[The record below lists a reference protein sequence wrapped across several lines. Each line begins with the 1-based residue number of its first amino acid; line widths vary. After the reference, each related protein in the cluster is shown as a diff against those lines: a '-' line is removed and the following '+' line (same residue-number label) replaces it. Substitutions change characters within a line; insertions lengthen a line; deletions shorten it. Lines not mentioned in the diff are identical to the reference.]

1 MVGLREIA
9 KNLKPTPI
17 QKNQIKRYRTTIG
30 NVLKNE
36 LNRYNIR
43 IYYAGSYAKNT
54 GMKNSLDLDLV
65 IRFPSTIR
73 NSTKEC
79 YELVYSVLNQNKWS
93 PRRKNAA
100 IRINNLSLPGE
111 TRLEHADIV
120 PEKQIS
126 NTEYCN
132 LWLNRENRALKTS
145 VHLHLEEIR
154 KLGMLDLI
162 RLLKYWK
169 SQHKLQYPSFILE
182 QCLIRWAK
190 DEPINA
196 SKDIIAR
203 LQTHI
208 NYIARRIKNISLKDP
223 ANPNGNIITNQNS
236 FPSTN
241 KNKIAQV
248 ANETYK
254 HAKNQDW
261 DKFFRTRF

>member
-9 KNLKPTPI
+9 KNLKPTQI
-17 QKNQIKRYRTTIG
+17 QKNQIKRYRTSFES
-30 NVLKNE
+30 VLKNE
-36 LNRYNIR
+36 LNRHNIR

-54 GMKNSLDLDLV
+54 GMKNNLDLDLV
-65 IRFPSTIR
+65 IQFPSTIR

-79 YELVYSVLNQNKWS
+79 YELVYGVLNRNNWG

-100 IRINNLSLPGE
+100 IRISNLSLPGE

-132 LWLNRENRALKTS
+132 LWLNRENRVSKTS
-145 VHLHLEEIR
+145 IHLHLEEIR

-162 RLLKYWK
+162 RLIKYWK

-190 DEPINA
+190 DEPKNS

-203 LQTHI
+203 LHTHI
-208 NYIARRIKNISLKDP
+208 EYISRRIKNISLKDP
-223 ANPNGNIITNQNS
+223 ANPNGNTITNQKS
-236 FPSTN
+236 FPTN
-241 KNKIAQV
+241 DKNKIARV
-248 ANETYK
+248 AHETYI

-261 DKFFRTRF
+261 DQFFRTRF

>member
-9 KNLKPTPI
+9 KNLKPIQI
-17 QKNQIKRYRTTIG
+17 QKNQIKRYRISIG

-43 IYYAGSYAKNT
+43 IYYAGSHAKNT
-54 GMKNSLDLDLV
+54 GMKNSLDLDL
-65 IRFPSTIR
+65 IIQFPSTIR
-73 NSTKEC
+73 KSTNEC
-79 YELVYSVLNQNKWS
+79 YELVYSVLNRNKWS

-100 IRINNLSLPGE
+100 IRISNFSLPGE

-120 PEKQIS
+120 PEKQIT

-132 LWLNRENRALKTS
+132 LWLNRENRLLKTS
-145 VHLHLEEIR
+145 IHRHLEEIR
-154 KLGMLDLI
+154 KIGMLDLI

-182 QCLIRWAK
+182 LYLIRWAK
-190 DEPINA
+190 DEPGNA

-208 NYIARRIKNISLKDP
+208 NYIARRIQKISLKDP
-223 ANPNGNIITNQNS
+223 ANPNGNIITNQQS
-236 FPSTN
+236 FPTAD

-248 ANETYK
+248 AKDTLNY
-254 HAKNQDW
+254 AKNQEW
-261 DKFFRTRF
+261 EKFFRTRF